1 VGTRRPLRALRRF
14 VRDNYDIFTLYDILG
29 RNYGVL
35 PSSLRSLSW
44 EELIFNLQ
52 CLKGRSDRLQS
63 VLRKSKR
70 KKGMLFPVVN
80 LSDVAD
86 MIDL

>member
-1 VGTRRPLRALRRF
+1 MADHNL
-14 VRDNYDIFTLYDILG
+14 FTLYDIIA

-35 PSSLRSLSW
+35 PSSLRDLSW
-44 EELIFNLQ
+44 EELLFNLH

-63 VLRKSKR
+63 VLRKTKR
-70 KKGMLFPVVN
+70 KKTMLFPVIS
-80 LSDVAD
+80 LGDVAD

>member
-1 VGTRRPLRALRRF
+1 LPGF
-14 VRDNYDIFTLYDILG
+14 VKDSADLFTIYDIIA

-44 EELIFNLQ
+44 EDMIFNLQ

-63 VLRKSKR
+63 VMRRSKR
-70 KKGMLFPVVN
+70 KKSTLFPVIS
-80 LSDVAD
+80 LGDIAD
-86 MIDL
+86 MVDL

>member
-1 VGTRRPLRALRRF
+1 MPGF
-14 VRDNYDIFTLYDILG
+14 VKDSSDLFTIYDIIA

-44 EELIFNLQ
+44 EDMIFNLQ

-63 VLRKSKR
+63 VMRRSKR
-70 KKGMLFPVVN
+70 KKSTLFPVIS
-80 LSDVAD
+80 LGDIAD
-86 MIDL
+86 MVDL